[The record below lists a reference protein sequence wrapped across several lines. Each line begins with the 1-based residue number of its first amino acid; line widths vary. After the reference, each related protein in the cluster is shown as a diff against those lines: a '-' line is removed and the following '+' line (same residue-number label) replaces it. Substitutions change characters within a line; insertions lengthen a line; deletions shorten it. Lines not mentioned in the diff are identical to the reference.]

1 MSETASANEHD
12 AINRLFDLARD
23 GKTSNTEFA
32 QLESMVY
39 DRFIQSYDGGEVA
52 TLGNAQIRAC
62 EQAA

>member
-1 MSETASANEHD
+1 MSETANANEHD

-23 GKTSNTEFA
+23 GKTGNTEFA

-52 TLGNAQIRAC
+52 PLGNAQIRAC